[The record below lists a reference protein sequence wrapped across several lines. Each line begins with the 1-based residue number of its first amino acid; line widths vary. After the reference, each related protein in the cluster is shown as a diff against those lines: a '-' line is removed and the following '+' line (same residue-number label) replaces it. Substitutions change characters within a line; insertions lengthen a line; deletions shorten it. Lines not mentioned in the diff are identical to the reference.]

1 MADVPGDLKYSKE
14 HEWVRVEDGGI
25 ASIGIT
31 DFAQD
36 QLGDVVYLD
45 LPEEGAAV
53 RQFEKFG
60 EVESVKSVS
69 DLFSPISGEVME
81 RNEATIEVPEQV
93 NASPYGEGWLL
104 KIRMENPAELEH
116 LLSASEYEQLI
127 AEA

>member
-45 LPEEGAAV
+45 LPEEGTNV

-69 DLFSPISGEVME
+69 DLFSPISGEVTE
-81 RNEATIEVPEQV
+81 RNEATIEAPEQV

-104 KIRMENPAELEH
+104 KIRMENPAELEN
-116 LLSASEYEQLI
+116 LLSASAYEQLI